1 MEIFLPVAGV
11 EVNII
16 YILLLGLIVG
26 FLSGL
31 LGIGGGIILNPA
43 LIKLG
48 VPPIVTVGTSV
59 AQMVGATVSGFISH
73 LKLKNVDLKMG
84 WIMVFSGFL
93 GGGFGV
99 FIANLL
105 EQAGYFR
112 TFVLSL
118 YTFYLGFTGIT
129 MFLDVL
135 GKKKEKKE
143 SKLKNFIDSLPF
155 KMKFAFTE
163 ISVLVPVSIGAFAGF
178 LAAIMGVGGGFVI
191 IPALIYLAGF
201 PVQKAVGMSLF
212 QMIFVTAFLTYFHG
226 TVNHGVDIVLAILL
240 MLGSS
245 FGAVFGSAFGQKVSK
260 EKLKFVMA
268 SLVSA
273 VAVMSFYQLFFEKP
287 KPKIPLEQALDNPIS
302 KFAFENPSLYS
313 ITVIVISLILGFI
326 ISSLTHRLKVYIEIL
341 MEKQRHKNA

>member
-1 MEIFLPVAGV
+1 LEIFLPVAGV
-11 EVNII
+11 EVNVF
-16 YILLLGLIVG
+16 YILLLGLVVG

-73 LKLKNVDLKMG
+73 LKLKNVDLKLG
-84 WIMVFSGFL
+84 WIMVGAGFA
-93 GGGFGV
+93 GGAVGV
-99 FIANLL
+99 WIAHIL
-105 EQAGYFR
+105 ENAGYFR
-112 TFVLSL
+112 TFVLAL

-143 SKLKNFIDSLPF
+143 SKLKKFIDSLPF
-155 KMKFAFTE
+155 KMRFQWGEF
-163 ISVLVPVSIGAFAGF
+163 SVLLPISIGAFAGF

-191 IPALIYLAGF
+191 IPALIYLAGL

-226 TVNHGVDIVLAILL
+226 TVNHGVDIVLALLL
-240 MLGSS
+240 MTGSS

-260 EKLKFVMA
+260 EKLKLVMA
-268 SLVSA
+268 FLVSA

-287 KPKIPLEQALDNPIS
+287 KPKAPLDLVLDNPIA
-302 KFAFENPSLYS
+302 KFAFEYPEIYS
-313 ITVIVISLILGFI
+313 ITVIIISLIFGFV
-326 ISSLTHRLKVYIEIL
+326 ISSITHRLKVLIEIYL
-341 MEKQRHKNA
+341 EKQRRKNA